1 MLTIFPVKN
10 RSYYL
15 DIAKN
20 DDYYLDGGE
29 PPGIWLGR
37 GAIHLG
43 IAGQVRSEDYYLLLD
58 GYSPD
63 KQPLVQNPGDEER
76 RTAWDLT
83 FSAPKSISLVWASAD
98 IGLRREIEDAQHS
111 AVVKAIDF
119 LERHAAITR
128 RGKQSKTSEK
138 TAGLVVAAFAHCT
151 SRAQDFQLHHH
162 AVVCNVAPRFDD
174 TWGSLESR
182 RLYHWQMAAGSIY
195 RSELASQMRE
205 LGFETE
211 QDGKSFHL
219 KGVDK
224 SLCDY
229 FSKRALAI
237 EESLKSTGSSS
248 SASRAGDRAK
258 LITRKHKSLV
268 DRATLL
274 DQWQTELSLRGFDH
288 TQIQSMRFQQ
298 SETVQNQDFNDRVL
312 AELTE
317 TRSIF
322 REQDLFEYV
331 ARVSIAF
338 GLGATQV
345 EKCVSTLLRHPDL
358 VHLPTNRPLSRYFTT
373 QHILEVEQ
381 SMIES
386 AMALASR
393 SHYRF
398 SNEEIKIATLE
409 TEEHLGFKFDD
420 EQREAIVA
428 TLGSGDFTVTQGSAG
443 AGKTTL
449 LSVIHHIYEKS
460 GLSVVGACV
469 TKKAADNLQRES
481 GINSRTVASLLRS
494 IEKESAPNP
503 LRKIDTLVI
512 DEASQLSSA
521 TLQQLL
527 GAAESVNCKVILTGE
542 DLQLDAIEHGG
553 ALRYLS
559 RPEVIGATR
568 IQTIRRQREAWAREA
583 VAAFRDGRAEVAI
596 KLLSDHNLIHWSKD
610 SASTR
615 SQLIDSW
622 REHQRENPNKASL
635 IIAQRWKDVQE
646 INSEVRGVLQDM
658 GKVGTENIELNCF
671 VADRPMKFTFSSG
684 DRIRFCHNEYRDLK
698 VSNGTTG
705 TIKSITR
712 VKDADTRLV
721 ILTDESRSL
730 EFNVSDYGNEHGQA
744 YLATAY
750 ASTVYSSQGMT
761 IDGDTFVL
769 YSSGMDRAN
778 TYVAASRHKD
788 HCHIFCNQKEIDGIS
803 GVLDSG
809 VAGTLESRLNTL
821 AKYMSQ
827 DKYKTLA
834 IEHFPSLQLSK
845 KPLEVERYIT
855 PEPIIHPR
863 YERELE
869 V

>member
-15 DIAKN
+15 DIAKK

-29 PPGIWLGR
+29 PPGVWLGR

-43 IAGQVRSEDYYLLLD
+43 LAGQVQSEEYNMLLS
-58 GYSPD
+58 GFAPD
-63 KQPLVQNPGDEER
+63 KQPLVQNAGDDKR
-76 RTAWDLT
+76 RSAWDLT

-98 IGLRREIEDAQHS
+98 TGLRSEIEDAQHS
-111 AVVKAIDF
+111 AVAKAIDF
-119 LERHAAITR
+119 IERHAAITR
-128 RGKQSKTSEK
+128 RGSQSKTSEN

-151 SRAQDFQLHHH
+151 SRALDFQLHHH

-182 RLYHWQMAAGSIY
+182 RLYQWQMAAGSIY
-195 RSELASQMRE
+195 RSELASHMRQ

-224 SLCDY
+224 SLCEY
-229 FSKRALAI
+229 FSKRAQAI

-248 SASRAGDRAK
+248 SASQAGDRAK

-268 DRATLL
+268 DRAALL
-274 DQWQTELSLRGFDH
+274 DQWQSELSLHGFKQ
-288 TQIQSMRFQQ
+288 TQIQRMRFQQ
-298 SETVQNQDFNDRVL
+298 TEVAQMQVFGDFLL

-322 REQDLFEYV
+322 REQDLFEHV
-331 ARVSIAF
+331 AKGSIV
-338 GLGATQV
+338 LGFDATQV
-345 EKCVSTLLRHPDL
+345 EKCVGTLLRHPDL
-358 VHLPTNRPLSRYFTT
+358 VHLPTNTPLSKCFTT

-381 SMIES
+381 RMIES

-393 SHYRF
+393 SHYTF
-398 SNEEIKIATLE
+398 SAREIEIATLE
-409 TEEHLGFKFDD
+409 TEDRLGINFDD
-420 EQREAIVA
+420 EQREAIFS
-428 TLGSGDFTVTQGSAG
+428 TLGSRDFTVTQGSAG

-449 LSVIHHIYEKS
+449 LSVVHHIYEKS
-460 GLSVVGACV
+460 GLSVIGACV
-469 TKKAADNLQRES
+469 TKRAADNLQQES
-481 GINSRTVASLLRS
+481 GINSRTIASLLQS
-494 IEKESAPNP
+494 IEKEGAPNP
-503 LRKIDTLVI
+503 LRSVDTLVI
-512 DEASQLSSA
+512 DEASQLSSS

-527 GAAESVNCKVILTGE
+527 SAAESVKCKVILTGE

-568 IQTIRRQREAWAREA
+568 IQTIRRQREEWAREA
-583 VAAFRDGRAEVAI
+583 VAAFRDGRAELAV
-596 KLLSDHNLIHWSKD
+596 KLLSDHSLIHWSKD

-615 SQLIDSW
+615 LQLIHSW
-622 REHQRENPNKASL
+622 KEYQRENPDKASL
-635 IIAQRWKDVQE
+635 IIAQRWTDVQE
-646 INSEVRGVLQDM
+646 INSEVRAVLQEL
-658 GKVGTENIELNCF
+658 GTVGTENIELDCF
-671 VADRPMKFTFSSG
+671 VADRRMQFTFSSG

-705 TIKSITR
+705 TIQSITR
-712 VKDADTRLV
+712 TKDNDTRLV
-721 ILTDESRSL
+721 ILTDEKRSL
-730 EFNVSDYGNEHGQA
+730 EFNVSDYCNERGEP

-750 ASTVYSSQGMT
+750 ASTVFSSQGIT

-788 HCHIFCNQKEIDGIS
+788 RCHIFCNEMEIDGIS

-809 VAGTLESRLNTL
+809 LVGTSESRLNTL
-821 AKYMSQ
+821 VKCMSQ

-834 IEHFPSLQLSK
+834 IEHFPSLQLSH
-845 KPLEVERYIT
+845 KPLEAERYISS
-855 PEPIIHPR
+855 ESIIDPR
-863 YERELE
+863 YEREFE